1 MNILFICNEYPPG
14 KSGGIG
20 SITRSLARNLVKK
33 GHHVYVAGIY
43 LPGYGQP
50 DQEEDEGVKIWR
62 FRLFT
67 DFGVIK
73 NDYSLMDTAILA
85 ILKKTG
91 IYSRFTLKAVSRFN
105 QFIKSIIS
113 QYKIEIVEWPDF
125 NEYFGYLKK
134 PFPWPA
140 LQVPLVVKFHGTN
153 SYIQHQMHEKVNTLI
168 YLQEKEHLARADA
181 LSSVSLN
188 TANNYA
194 SFYDLHQNIKI
205 LYNSI
210 EIPPLL
216 YRENDSKT
224 IVYTGTLTKLK
235 GIRSLLQAWNT
246 VHVRCPEAKLL
257 IFGKGSFES
266 ISELLNSNA
275 RSTVRYEGF
284 VARAELYKAFSN
296 ASGAIFPSYTECFA
310 IAPLEAMAVG
320 CPVIYTERV
329 SGPELIT
336 TGLNGLLVDP
346 DHLQQIA
353 EAILSLVNNSSLRN
367 LLSTN
372 GRQTIIDKF
381 NIDDSASH
389 HIEYYQEV
397 IHNYKTNRHE

>member
-20 SITRSLARNLVKK
+20 SITRSLARTLVKK

-43 LPGYGQP
+43 LPGYGQA

-62 FRLFT
+62 FRLFK
-67 DFGVIK
+67 DHGLIK
-73 NDYSLMDTAILA
+73 NNYSLLDTGILT

-91 IYSRFTLKAVSRFN
+91 LYSRATLRAVSRFN
-105 QFIKSIIS
+105 DFIKQFIAQYDIDII
-113 QYKIEIVEWPDF
+113 EWPDF

-134 PFPWPA
+134 PFLWPV
-140 LQVPLVVKFHGTN
+140 LPVPLIVKFHGTN
-153 SYIQHQMHEKVNTLI
+153 SYIQQQMHEQVNTHI
-168 YLQEKEHLARADA
+168 YLQEMKHLGRADA
-181 LSSVSLN
+181 LASVSKN
-188 TANNYA
+188 TASNYE
-194 SFYDLHQNIKI
+194 SFYKISRNIKI

-210 EIPPLL
+210 DIPPLL
-216 YRENDSKT
+216 YQENDSKT

-235 GIRSLLQAWNT
+235 GIHSLLKAWNL
-246 VHVRCPEAKLL
+246 VHDACPNAKLR

-266 ISELLNSNA
+266 ISGLLNSDA
-275 RSTVRYEGF
+275 QSSVRYEGF
-284 VARAELYKAFSN
+284 VTRDQLYAAFSD

-336 TGLNGLLVDP
+336 NGINGLLIDP
-346 DHLQQIA
+346 DNFQQIA
-353 EAILSLVNNSSLRN
+353 DAILSLINSSTLRN
-367 LLSTN
+367 SFSEN
-372 GRQTIIDKF
+372 GRQTIIDNF
-381 NIDDSASH
+381 NIIDSASD
-389 HIEYYQEV
+389 HIEFYQKV